1 MLLQVHSQALSKNQ
15 RIKVI
20 VTEKGDTALQMNISD
35 ARIVLELLL
44 EKEVND
50 KLLVKYIERDSLNQ
64 NLVTISNQKIMELQ
78 NSNDILNVII
88 DNLNKKSSNDE
99 AMIKELRNEIRKKEK
114 EIKKQRVLKTLGF
127 IGCVIL
133 PVLTLLLSVGG
144 N

>member
-20 VTEKGDTALQMNISD
+20 VTERGDTALQMNISD
-35 ARIVLELLL
+35 ARIVLGLLL

-50 KLLVKYIERDSLNQ
+50 ELLVKYIERDSLNQ
-64 NLVTISNQKIMELQ
+64 NLVTISNQKMMGLQ